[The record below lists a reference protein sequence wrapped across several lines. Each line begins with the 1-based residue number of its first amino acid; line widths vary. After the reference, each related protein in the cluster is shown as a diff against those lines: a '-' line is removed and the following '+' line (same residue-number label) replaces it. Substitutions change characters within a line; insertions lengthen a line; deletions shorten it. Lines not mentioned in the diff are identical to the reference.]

1 MSQLSLRRQIGI
13 FWGRL
18 SSGGGLTNRVNVTM
32 VAKLTIYSASHSPS
46 EHSAYNARRNWQ
58 QLAVVHGQ
66 IMHQGNHSQCR
77 TTVTPVM

>member
-1 MSQLSLRRQIGI
+1 MG
-13 FWGRL
+13 
-18 SSGGGLTNRVNVTM
+18 
-32 VAKLTIYSASHSPS
+32 AKLTIYPASHSPS